1 MQRADSEQPAKRSRC
16 DGSPRTSRSTR
27 PAAANESADPDS
39 ESSDLRTWG
48 PEDVCSFLEKRGFRE
63 KKVLDIFRG
72 SGAEGT
78 RDDDRRAE
86 PGGPRREAS

>member
-1 MQRADSEQPAKRSRC
+1 MQRPDSEQPAKRSRC
-16 DGSPRTSRSTR
+16 DGSPRTPPSTR
-27 PAAANESADPDS
+27 PAAANESADP